1 MKVQTIIISI
11 CVAMFIAYV
20 IGITSAM
27 PRMSQAQMD
36 ALVAEQTRAELA
48 AAQQLQPA
56 NLIAGWLLR
65 IGGAAAVAILLIGAA
80 STIVIYLRRKAQLV
94 YPNAAGQYPL
104 LYINTTGGVTIQDPN
119 RAFGPTTS
127 IRTANRRGGA
137 VANNVAATS
146 ANTSEQLQITTQAQ
160 AVQFAR
166 ASGTDRTN
174 NVVTRTR
181 ENNSPQLQPPSFTY
195 AGNAHY
201 INTTPVRMPEV
212 QIMDVDEQQLTHIE
226 RLLQERAA

>member
-1 MKVQTIIISI
+1 MKVQTIILSV
-11 CVAMFIAYV
+11 CAALFIAYV
-20 IGITSAM
+20 IGATSAM
-27 PRMSQAQMD
+27 PRMSQNQMD

-65 IGGAAAVAILLIGAA
+65 IGGAAAVAILLIGVA
-80 STIVIYLRRKAQLV
+80 STVVIYLRRKAQLV

-127 IRTANRRGGA
+127 IRTVNRRGGA
-137 VANNVAATS
+137 LPVTAA
-146 ANTSEQLQITTQAQ
+146 ANTPEQLQITTQAQ

-166 ASGTDRTN
+166 AAHTGRTDHTTSRM
-174 NVVTRTR
+174 R
-181 ENNSPQLQPPSFTY
+181 EANSPQLQAPSFANDGGT
-195 AGNAHY
+195 HY
-201 INTTPVRMPEV
+201 INHAPLRMPEV

>member
-1 MKVQTIIISI
+1 MKAQTIIISV
-11 CVAMFIAYV
+11 CAALFIAYV
-20 IGITSAM
+20 IGMTSAM

-36 ALVAEQTRAELA
+36 ALVAEQTRTELA

-65 IGGAAAVAILLIGAA
+65 IGGAAAIAILLIGVA
-80 STIVIYLRRKAQLV
+80 STVVIYLRRKAQLV

-119 RAFGPTTS
+119 RAFGPTTT
-127 IRTANRRGGA
+127 IRTANRQGGA
-137 VANNVAATS
+137 TANNFAVTP

-166 ASGTDRTN
+166 ATGTDRPDNTS
-174 NVVTRTR
+174 TRLR
-181 ENNSPQLQPPSFTY
+181 ESNPPQLQAPSFAY
-195 AGNAHY
+195 AGNTHY
-201 INTTPVRMPEV
+201 ISNAPLRMPEV
-212 QIMDVDEQQLTHIE
+212 QIMDVDEQQLSHIE